1 MSFLGDAQE
10 FPAIVL
16 TELHI
21 EMLALNLQF
30 FRLDD
35 VIHFPGSA
43 DSTAT
48 DLHNGSKILVFFIRP
63 RNGGVGK
70 LAILPDSAGRLPGGA
85 IFAHPCACSA
95 RCPHGHRWSVGVG
108 TAVGVGVGVGL
119 PFTALRC
126 PCNRWG
132 CDAVRSIYN
141 LVRVFERTRSNML
154 RPIDPGSYQS
164 PEGQRPAAVTP
175 PIELE
180 RRAHD
185 PYAAFRFGGFSLF
198 TAGNLLSIT
207 GRLMLAVAVEW
218 ELYARTHSATALGL
232 VGLAIAV
239 PVVTLSLPA
248 GHLAD
253 RFSRRRIILVAQIFS
268 ALASAALALVSWR
281 HLSIP
286 PIAPLRAGNHALAA
300 IATIFERH
308 RPTFHF
314 DDASIPLIYLL
325 LFIGGAARTFSW
337 AARSSFFPTLV
348 SRDAFANAVTWNNS
362 VFQIGSVVGP
372 AISGLLVAYLGFP
385 FVYMLDALCAFSFF
399 VLVLPIR
406 RSTQLRDQTET
417 GTWKSLMAGIR
428 FVFSKKVILA
438 TITLDL
444 FAVLLGGAT
453 ALLPIFADQIL
464 HCGPI
469 GLGWMRAA
477 PGVGAFVMALVVAH
491 VPPIKRAGKTLFW
504 CVTGFGVVTILFGL
518 SKALWLSLGLL
529 FLIGAFDSVS
539 VIIRG
544 SIVQLVTPDEVRG
557 RVSSVNNI
565 FIGTSNEFGALES
578 GLTAALFGPVIS
590 VVAGGIG
597 TILVVLGVAFHW
609 PESRKIGTLDKTLR

>member
-1 MSFLGDAQE
+1 M
-10 FPAIVL
+10 P
-16 TELHI
+16 
-21 EMLALNLQF
+21 
-30 FRLDD
+30 
-35 VIHFPGSA
+35 P
-43 DSTAT
+43 ST
-48 DLHNGSKILVFFIRP
+48 DPRP
-63 RNGGVGK
+63 
-70 LAILPDSAGRLPGGA
+70 
-85 IFAHPCACSA
+85 
-95 RCPHGHRWSVGVG
+95 
-108 TAVGVGVGVGL
+108 
-119 PFTALRC
+119 
-126 PCNRWG
+126 
-132 CDAVRSIYN
+132 Y
-141 LVRVFERTRSNML
+141 E
-154 RPIDPGSYQS
+154 S
-164 PEGQRPAAVTP
+164 PRGQRPALTQ
-175 PIELE
+175 PIGAELRE
-180 RRAHD
+180 HD
-185 PYAAFRFGGFSLF
+185 PYSAFRFGGFSLF

-207 GRLMLAVAVEW
+207 GRQMLAVAVEW

-232 VGLAIAV
+232 VGLVIAV

-253 RFSRRRIILVAQIFS
+253 RFSRKRIILVSQIFS
-268 ALASAALALVSWR
+268 ALASAALALVSWK

-286 PIAPLRAGNHALAA
+286 PVAALREGNRGLAA

-308 RPTFHF
+308 HPAFHF

-325 LFIGGAARTFSW
+325 LFIGGTARTFSW

-362 VFQIGSVVGP
+362 VFQVGSVVGP
-372 AISGLLVAYLGFP
+372 AISGLLVAHIGFP
-385 FVYMLDALCAFSFF
+385 LVYLLDALCASLFF

-406 RSTQLRDQTET
+406 RSTQSRNQIEKS
-417 GTWKSLMAGIR
+417 TWKSLIAGMR
-428 FVFSKKVILA
+428 FVLNKKVILA

-477 PGVGAFVMALVVAH
+477 PAVGAFVMALLVAYL
-491 VPPIKRAGKTLFW
+491 PPMKQAGKALFW
-504 CVTGFGVVTILFGL
+504 CVTGFGIATVIFGL

-529 FLIGAFDSVS
+529 FLVGAFDSVS

-544 SIVQLVTPDEVRG
+544 SIVQLVTPDEMRG
-557 RVSSVNNI
+557 RVSAVNNI

-597 TILVVLGVAFHW
+597 TILVVLGVSSIW
-609 PESRKIGTLDKTLR
+609 PETRRIGALDKSLR